1 MFAEI
6 RAQGPFFTLFVTL
19 VLLLIIAPITQT
31 GRLGGALLQ
40 AGYTLV
46 LLAAVWG
53 VRSRKPQRTALWFV
67 GVPALAVGW
76 ASLSYDSAAL
86 QSLSGVLTVLFTA
99 VVIALLIGHVARAR
113 RVTIDTLYAAFSA
126 YLLIAILFAA
136 LYSFLEIVQPGSV
149 GLSIGE
155 GSSRETW
162 DSFYFSLVTLTTLG
176 YGDIT
181 PAFGIARTLAPMEA
195 VLGQLYIAAL
205 VARLVGLW
213 TAQQQAEEAAGE

>member
-1 MFAEI
+1 MFDEI

-19 VLLLIIAPITQT
+19 VLLLIIAPITQS

-40 AGYTLV
+40 GGYTMV
-46 LLAAVWG
+46 LLASVWG
-53 VRSRKPQRTALWFV
+53 VRTKAPDRAALWVV
-67 GVPALAVGW
+67 GIPALAVGW
-76 ASLSYDSAAL
+76 ASLSYDTPVL
-86 QSLSGVLTVLFTA
+86 QYLNGTLTVVFTG
-99 VVIALLIGHVARAR
+99 VVIALLIKHVARAR
-113 RVTIDTLYAAFSA
+113 KVTVDTLYAAFSA
-126 YLLIAILFAA
+126 YLMIAILFAA
-136 LYSFLEIVQPGSV
+136 LYSFLEVLQPGSI

-213 TAQQQAEEAAGE
+213 TAQQQAEEARPE